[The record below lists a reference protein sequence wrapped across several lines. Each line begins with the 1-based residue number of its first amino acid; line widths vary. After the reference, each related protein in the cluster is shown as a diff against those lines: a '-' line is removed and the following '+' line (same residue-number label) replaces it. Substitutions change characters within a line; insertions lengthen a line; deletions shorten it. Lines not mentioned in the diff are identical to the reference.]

1 MRKVYYMYNPQTQ
14 TYDRIYPTVRQRAL
28 SILRRLFIGMGL
40 VMVQVQEVMVVMEPL
55 VLVEEVVV
63 VQRLSERG
71 RTGKVEWIVRKSDG
85 KNMVLTAKD
94 STDCERPTL
103 VEALLVKTTLLAHG
117 LILPVSKHLGTGE
130 TVAA

>member
-1 MRKVYYMYNPQTQ
+1 MNKKTIKQLSGVRPVRNLLAADAGDFLKFKGE
-14 TYDRIYPTVRQRAL
+14 TVV
-28 SILRRLFIGMGL
+28 I
-40 VMVQVQEVMVVMEPL
+40 
-55 VLVEEVVV
+55 

-85 KNMVLTAKD
+85 KSMILTAKD
-94 STDCERPTL
+94 SADCERPTL

-117 LILPVSKHLGTGE
+117 LIVPVSKHLGTSE

>member
-1 MRKVYYMYNPQTQ
+1 MKIKAIKQLSGVRPVRNLLGADAGDYIKV
-14 TYDRIYPTVRQRAL
+14 R
-28 SILRRLFIGMGL
+28 G
-40 VMVQVQEVMVVMEPL
+40 EV
-55 VLVEEVVV
+55 VVV

-85 KNMVLTAKD
+85 KSMVLTAKD

-103 VEALLVKTTLLAHG
+103 VEALLVSTMLTAMG
-117 LILPVSKHLGTGE
+117 LILPVSKHLGTSE